1 MGGLRIHKCK
11 QQLLP
16 LLTTLDP
23 SKSPRL
29 SSSPFRHP
37 FEEATTAMATSTALE
52 HVRGVWERMRGNS
65 PIYDFLLPDVVLISA
80 TQGSITAHL
89 TLGKNHVNSRGTI
102 HGAVSA
108 ALVDWSGGLAI
119 ATHGLE
125 KTGASVDIHVT
136 YIGTAQAGRLLRS
149 MLLQTRWADRWLSQP
164 LGSARWLMASQGLWL
179 QRPRTP
185 NLSRS
190 QSNDNGKINW
200 SSLQFL
206 AGLELKH

>member
-1 MGGLRIHKCK
+1 
-11 QQLLP
+11 
-16 LLTTLDP
+16 
-23 SKSPRL
+23 
-29 SSSPFRHP
+29 
-37 FEEATTAMATSTALE
+37 MATSTALE

-136 YIGTAQAGRLLRS
+136 YIGTAQAGEIVEIHALANKVGRS
-149 MLLQTRWADRWLSQP
+149 MAFTTIRISKVVDGKPGPVVATDSHTKFISQP
-164 LGSARWLMASQGLWL
+164 KQ
-179 QRPRTP
+179 
-185 NLSRS
+185 
-190 QSNDNGKINW
+190 
-200 SSLQFL
+200 
-206 AGLELKH
+206 